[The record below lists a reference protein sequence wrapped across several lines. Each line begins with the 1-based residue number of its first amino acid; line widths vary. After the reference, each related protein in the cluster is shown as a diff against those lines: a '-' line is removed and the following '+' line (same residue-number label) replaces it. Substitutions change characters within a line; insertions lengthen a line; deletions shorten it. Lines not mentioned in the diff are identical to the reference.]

1 MKGKFSFEVCVY
13 CSCRQVRGRGAD
25 GSAAPRRVP
34 AGETVRRP
42 GVDPGSGRLTLV
54 HICLRSPAS
63 PARPE
68 LRRVLKKRVRLHNS
82 CIAKLRFY

>member
-1 MKGKFSFEVCVY
+1 MNEVIFDLILIVKGKFSFEVCVY

-42 GVDPGSGRLTLV
+42 GVDPGSGRLTLL
-54 HICLRSPAS
+54 HICIRSPA
-63 PARPE
+63 RRE
-68 LRRVLKKRVRLHNS
+68 LRRVL
-82 CIAKLRFY
+82 